1 MKFWVETGDNLIGKS
16 TSQMVKESLYA
27 LEDRLL
33 QVAFTSRIQVLYML
47 LVRSFIG
54 VTRNNELAKCYGAEV
69 VHAILLGKARTTFK

>member
-1 MKFWVETGDNLIGKS
+1 MKFWVETGDILIGKS

-33 QVAFTSRIQVLYML
+33 QIAFTSRIQVLYMS

-69 VHAILLGKARTTFK
+69 VHAIL